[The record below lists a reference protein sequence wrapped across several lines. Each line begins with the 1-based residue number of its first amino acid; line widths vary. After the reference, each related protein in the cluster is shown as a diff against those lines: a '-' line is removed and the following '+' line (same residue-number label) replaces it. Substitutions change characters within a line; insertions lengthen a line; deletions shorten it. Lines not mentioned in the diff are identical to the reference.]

1 MSLLCINWPLW
12 NATRFEPSQPNI
24 NQEGRFWGL
33 EDSSKK
39 RLSSSLPRAG
49 AGEAEAGVWWSGR
62 PQRPIRECTIPSLE
76 LCKLEMPVEV
86 FQKIYIRMPASSRI
100 LMSGIMVLV
109 QAKLCPAL
117 CDPMDCSPPGFA
129 VHGFFQAMILE
140 WVVISSSRGIF
151 LTQGLK
157 PHLLHWQMDFLPLSE
172 LGSPISGLQ

>member
-1 MSLLCINWPLW
+1 MGPQRNCLYAQQSAWYRWMSLLCINWPLW

-62 PQRPIRECTIPSLE
+62 PQRPIRECTILSLE

-109 QAKLCPAL
+109 QLLSCVQLFVTPWTAAGQTSMSFTISWCLLKL
-117 CDPMDCSPPGFA
+117 MSIEA
-129 VHGFFQAMILE
+129 VM
-140 WVVISSSRGIF
+140 
-151 LTQGLK
+151 
-157 PHLLHWQMDFLPLSE
+157 P
-172 LGSPISGLQ
+172 

>member
-1 MSLLCINWPLW
+1 MGRWMSLLCINWPLW

-109 QAKLCPAL
+109 QLLSCVQLFVTPWTVARQAL
-117 CDPMDCSPPGFA
+117 LSMGFFRQWYWNGLSFPPPG
-129 VHGFFQAMILE
+129 E
-140 WVVISSSRGIF
+140 SS
-151 LTQGLK
+151 
-157 PHLLHWQMDFLPLSE
+157 
-172 LGSPISGLQ
+172 